1 MSDQVSD
8 MFRNA
13 MTDWVDLK
21 KQLSSARQD
30 MKILNTREKQLKE
43 YIKNYMKKQAIDKIN
58 LKGGKVTLKVS
69 QKSGSFTK
77 AAVQNGLHIYFQGDE
92 VRTEAA
98 LTCILDNIEKK
109 ESEVISLTGLKKQT
123 TD

>member
-1 MSDQVSD
+1 MSESVSDQ
-8 MFRNA
+8 FRMA
-13 MTDWVDLK
+13 MKDWVDLK
-21 KQLSSARQD
+21 QQLTSARKD

-43 YIKNYMKKQAIDKIN
+43 YIKNYMKKQEIDKVN

-77 AAVQNGLHIYFQGDE
+77 AAVQNGLNIYFQGDE
-92 VRTEAA
+92 VRTEAVM
-98 LTCILDNIEKK
+98 TCILDNIDKK
-109 ESEVISLTGLKKQT
+109 ETEVISLTGLKKQD

>member
-1 MSDQVSD
+1 
-8 MFRNA
+8 
-13 MTDWVDLK
+13 
-21 KQLSSARQD
+21 
-30 MKILNTREKQLKE
+30 
-43 YIKNYMKKQAIDKIN
+43 MKKQAIDKIN

>member
-1 MSDQVSD
+1 MAESVSD
-8 MFRNA
+8 SFRAA
-13 MTDWVDLK
+13 MKDWVELK
-21 KQLSSARQD
+21 QQLSSARKD

-43 YIKNYMKKQAIDKIN
+43 YMKKQEIDKVN

-77 AAVQNGLHIYFQGDE
+77 AAVQHGLNLYFQGDE

-98 LTCILDNIEKK
+98 MTVIQDNIKTTH
-109 ESEVISLTGLKKQT
+109 SEVISLTGLKKAT
-123 TD
+123 SD

>member
-1 MSDQVSD
+1 MTDSVSDQ
-8 MFRNA
+8 FRVA
-13 MTDWVDLK
+13 MKDWVDLK
-21 KQLSSARQD
+21 QQLASARKD

-92 VRTEAA
+92 VRVEAA

>member
-1 MSDQVSD
+1 MTDSVSDQ
-8 MFRNA
+8 FRVA
-13 MTDWVDLK
+13 MKDWVDLK
-21 KQLSSARQD
+21 QQLASARKD

-123 TD
+123 TN

>member
-1 MSDQVSD
+1 MTESISDQ
-8 MFRNA
+8 FRMA
-13 MTDWVDLK
+13 MKDWVELK
-21 KQLSSARQD
+21 KQLTSARKD

-43 YIKNYMKKQAIDKIN
+43 YIKNYMKKQEIDKVN

-77 AAVQNGLHIYFQGDE
+77 AAVQNGLNIYFQGDE
-92 VRTEAA
+92 VRTEAVM
-98 LTCILDNIEKK
+98 TCILDNIDKK
-109 ESEVISLTGLKKQT
+109 ETEVISLTGLKKQD